1 MDLQVVQPCL
11 SQTAGVVN
19 DNEGIGEVMQKNVDL
34 LQAFLKSLL
43 MVTTSKPALPVR
55 SITRSLSHDSSWF
68 ADTCHRA
75 RR

>member
-43 MVTTSKPALPVR
+43 MVTTSR
-55 SITRSLSHDSSWF
+55 SHVKTCF
-68 ADTCHRA
+68 ASQKHHKIFVS
-75 RR
+75 